1 MGKTNKKTA
10 SRWSR
15 RQILSGGSA
24 LAAGAALGALPAR
37 APFAA
42 DSFDEDWDVV
52 VVGGGAAGAS
62 AALYAHD
69 LGARVLI
76 VEKLGVFG
84 GTAAKSVGGIWAP
97 NNRFMAAGGVADPRE
112 DCLRYMV
119 RLSYADQFQPQHPR
133 FGAPEDGFAL
143 LGAFYDHCARVLHG
157 LEDKGVLRLT
167 NEFGPGV
174 LMPDYYA
181 HLPENLAPTGRAVLT
196 ITPDGGIG
204 NGAELMR
211 QLRAGLDAREV
222 PIRTRHPARRL
233 IVDEHGAVAGVVVE
247 PRNGKPLRLRTRGG
261 VIFASGGFTHNADLR
276 RNFLKGPVFGGCAA
290 PGSTGDFVA
299 IGGAVGAQLGN
310 MANGWWC
317 QIPLEQAIEHSSVP
331 TGIWTAPGDS
341 MLQVNLAGRR
351 FANEKFVYNERTQA
365 QFVWDARRGLYPNL
379 LAFMVYDERTAR
391 EFAGYAPLPE
401 SGGEPYVIS
410 ASTLPDL
417 AGAIAARVQALSAH
431 TGGAALDADFAAN
444 LSASVARFNAFARAG
459 KDEDFQRGETP
470 IEPFFHNFGPRP
482 VAGIAPNPLLS
493 PLAETG
499 PYHCVILV
507 PGTLDTKGGP
517 RINPS
522 AQVLSAWGEPIP
534 GLYGAGNCIA
544 SPAGPAYWAGGAT
557 LGPAITFGALAAEH
571 AAARARAGA

>member
-1 MGKTNKKTA
+1 MGMEKKTA

-15 RQILSGGSA
+15 RQVLSGGGA
-24 LAAGAALGALPAR
+24 LAAGAALAALPAR
-37 APFAA
+37 AAGTA
-42 DSFDEDWDVV
+42 DDFDEEWDVV

-62 AALYAHD
+62 AALHAHD

-84 GTAAKSVGGIWAP
+84 GTAAKSVGGIWVP
-97 NNRFMAAGGVADPRE
+97 NNRFMAADGVADPR
-112 DCLRYMV
+112 DACLRYMV
-119 RLSYADQFQPQHPR
+119 RLSHADQYQPEHPR

-143 LGAFYDHCARVLHG
+143 LGTFYDHCARVLHG
-157 LEDKGVLRLT
+157 LEDRGVLRLT
-167 NEFGPGV
+167 NRFGPGV

-181 HLPENLAPTGRAVLT
+181 HLPENLAPTGRAVVT
-196 ITPDGGIG
+196 VTPDGGVG
-204 NGAELMR
+204 TGAELMR
-211 QLRAGLDAREV
+211 QLRAGLDAREI

-233 IVDEHGAVAGVVVE
+233 IVDEDGAVTGVVVE
-247 PRNGKPLRLRTRGG
+247 PRAGKPLRVRARGG

-290 PGSTGDFVA
+290 PGSSGDFVA

-365 QFVWDARRGLYPNL
+365 QFVWDAQRGLYPNL
-379 LAFMVYDERTAR
+379 LAFMVYDEPAAR
-391 EFAGYAPLPE
+391 AFAGYAPLPE
-401 SGGEPYVIS
+401 GGEAAHVIS
-410 ASTLPDL
+410 APTLPAL
-417 AGAIAARVQALSAH
+417 ADAIAARVRALAPH
-431 TGGAALDADFAAN
+431 TGGAALEADFATN
-444 LSASVARFNAFARAG
+444 LVASVARFNAFARAG
-459 KDEDFQRGETP
+459 TDEDFHRGETP

-482 VAGIAPNPLLS
+482 VTSRAPNPLMA
-493 PLAETG
+493 PLADSG

-517 RINPS
+517 RINAN
-522 AQVLSAWGEPIP
+522 AQVLGAWGEPIA

-557 LGPAITFGALAAEH
+557 LGPAITFGALAGEH
-571 AAARARAGA
+571 AAARARA